1 MFQCYVEKIGLGS
14 LGTRLNKASAT
25 KIQPKSTIQICSRQ
39 KSIHSTQVHTLL
51 IVVYQSQLSLYVW
64 ALVEASQTKVGVV
77 RESIISQL

>member
-1 MFQCYVEKIGLGS
+1 M
-14 LGTRLNKASAT
+14 
-25 KIQPKSTIQICSRQ
+25 
-39 KSIHSTQVHTLL
+39 QVLTLL